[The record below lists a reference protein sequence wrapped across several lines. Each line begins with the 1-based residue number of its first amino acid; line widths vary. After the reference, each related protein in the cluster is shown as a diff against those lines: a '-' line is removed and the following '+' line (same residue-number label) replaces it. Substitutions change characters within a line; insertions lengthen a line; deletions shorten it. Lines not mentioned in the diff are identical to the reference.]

1 MKKPLLIVLL
11 LLLGLSSFSQKKE
24 LVEGKDQI
32 ESRAKSELE
41 LAMAPPEGSIYLF
54 VQKYG
59 IKGEYTYDITIREK
73 GDIVTVFVIGNNNG
87 TIDAQNKLKDFLM
100 EFEFNF
106 KLPKGKY
113 YKFRYTFTF
122 N

>member
-1 MKKPLLIVLL
+1 MNRIII
-11 LLLGLSSFSQKKE
+11 LSLFAILAITSYAQKKE

-32 ESRAKSELE
+32 EALAKSELG
-41 LAMAPPEGSIYLF
+41 LAMAPPEGSLYLF
-54 VQKYG
+54 AFKYG
-59 IKGEYTYDITIREK
+59 IKGEYTYDLTIREK
-73 GDIVTVFVIGNNNG
+73 GDIATVFAQGNNNG

-113 YKFRYTFTF
+113 YKFTYTFKF
-122 N
+122 E